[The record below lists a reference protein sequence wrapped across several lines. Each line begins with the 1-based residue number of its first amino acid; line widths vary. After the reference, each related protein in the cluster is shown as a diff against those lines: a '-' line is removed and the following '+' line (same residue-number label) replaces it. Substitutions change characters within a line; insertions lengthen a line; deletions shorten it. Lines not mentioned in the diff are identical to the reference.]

1 MTMPLDVTKL
11 AVILRDAAKAEILP
25 RFRRLGSGDVREKSE
40 PVDLVTEA
48 DEAAER
54 MIKVAV
60 AALAPDALF
69 VGEET
74 VAGDPD
80 LLAKLSD
87 ADFAVVV
94 DPVDGT
100 FNFAAGVPA
109 FGVMAS
115 VIWQGETVAGII
127 YDPMGDDWVMAE
139 KGAGAFLQR
148 PDGEAIR
155 LAAGKPRPLDQM
167 IGMASTGFFFGT
179 ERERILKNLAKVRTF
194 SNYRCAAHEYRTFAG
209 GHVQFALY
217 NKLMPWDHLAGTL
230 IVQEAGGHVARFDG
244 SAYLP
249 SHTDGGLLVATDP
262 DSWQA
267 LRDAIIGG

>member
-11 AVILRDAAKAEILP
+11 ADILREAAKAEILP

-54 MIKVAV
+54 LIKSAV
-60 AALAPDALF
+60 SALAPEALF

-74 VAGDPD
+74 VAGDPA
-80 LLAKLSD
+80 LLGKLSE

-115 VIWQGETVAGII
+115 VIWKGETVAGII

-139 KGAGAFLQR
+139 KA
-148 PDGEAIR
+148 
-155 LAAGKPRPLDQM
+155 LAP
-167 IGMASTGFFFGT
+167 I
-179 ERERILKNLAKVRTF
+179 
-194 SNYRCAAHEYRTFAG
+194 
-209 GHVQFALY
+209 
-217 NKLMPWDHLAGTL
+217 
-230 IVQEAGGHVARFDG
+230 
-244 SAYLP
+244 
-249 SHTDGGLLVATDP
+249 
-262 DSWQA
+262 
-267 LRDAIIGG
+267 